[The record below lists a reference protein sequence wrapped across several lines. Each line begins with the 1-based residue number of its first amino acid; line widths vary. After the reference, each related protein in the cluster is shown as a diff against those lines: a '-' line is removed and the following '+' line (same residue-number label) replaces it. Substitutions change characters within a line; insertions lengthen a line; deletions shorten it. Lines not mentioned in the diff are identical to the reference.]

1 MFYALLTA
9 ACIASHPAP
18 EAIVSTD
25 VLEDGTCV
33 YEEEDTDGVVRVYSG
48 FAVAGSHGAPPT
60 DELFTGHNAQIG
72 EALCGRIAYDARAF
86 YSYQVSWRYSRYTGE
101 CFIRSETPYGLE
113 VDVYDVEDVE
123 EADYGFSEPSVITL
137 PPVVIVASKVR
148 R

>member
-1 MFYALLTA
+1 M
-9 ACIASHPAP
+9 
-18 EAIVSTD
+18 VSTD
-25 VLEDGTCV
+25 VFEDGTCV
-33 YEEEDTDGVVRVYSG
+33 YEEDYTADL
-48 FAVAGSHGAPPT
+48 APV
-60 DELFTGHNAQIG
+60 FSGHNAAIG

-86 YSYQVSWRYSRYTGE
+86 YTYQVSWRYSRYTGE

-123 EADYGFSEPSVITL
+123 EADYGFGEPTVITL